1 MNWHQGYFGVME
13 MFCNWMVVM
22 IAQPC
27 KLSISDY
34 TLKWV
39 NFMVGKLYLSYLLKL
54 YVLSFI
60 FFSVVLL
67 AYPSRPYITFIFS
80 DKRILLVIL
89 VFKLRAGLRVLE
101 MPVTLTSPL

>member
-1 MNWHQGYFGVME
+1 

-34 TLKWV
+34 TRKWV

-67 AYPSRPYITFIFS
+67 AYPSHPYIITFIFS
-80 DKRILLVIL
+80 EKRILLVTL